1 MKNEKM
7 EIKERVVK
15 KRKKEKG
22 QKRTQ
27 YHRVGGVGLVN
38 LFLIENSSESIDSS
52 LK

>member
-1 MKNEKM
+1 M
-7 EIKERVVK
+7 EIRERVVK
-15 KRKKEKG
+15 KRKKGKKG
-22 QKRTQ
+22 KKRTQ

>member
-1 MKNEKM
+1 M

-15 KRKKEKG
+15 KRKKGKKDK
-22 QKRTQ
+22 KRTQ

-38 LFLIENSSESIDSS
+38 LFLIENSSESVDSS

>member
-1 MKNEKM
+1 MKKNGNQGKSSEK
-7 EIKERVVK
+7 KK
-15 KRKKEKG
+15 KRKKG

>member
-1 MKNEKM
+1 MKKM

-15 KRKKEKG
+15 KRKKGKKG
-22 QKRTQ
+22 KKRTQ